1 MNYLRFIKLKFETVA
16 VKSLKF
22 QGYPGNKLR
31 GAIGTAMNKLF
42 CDEDRVHCDNCEDIC
57 AYGKVFK
64 PVDKSLEFTTA
75 PSPFVIEMSEFD
87 KIEIKKGENLSFSI
101 TIFGE
106 RVIYWEDMLQAVV
119 YSFMKGD
126 KIFNASLEIVKVIS
140 EMERKV
146 IWENGKVIASPNAAL
161 WNDDVVGDIY
171 GYDFNKIKIK
181 IKFTS
186 ALLLKDELTK
196 EWKFEDFI
204 DAIFYRI
211 ASITDLYEDSRFCIL
226 YGLLCRKPY
235 IKTEIIS
242 LRNNKPEFII
252 EGDLKRYLPYI
263 DIGSHLHIG
272 KKTTYGFG
280 HYKYEIIE

>member
-16 VKSLKF
+16 VKSFSF

-42 CDEDRVHCDNCEDIC
+42 CDKDRVHCDNCEDIC
-57 AYGKVFK
+57 VYGKVFK

-75 PSPFVIEMSEFD
+75 PSPFVIEISELD
-87 KIEIKKGENLSFSI
+87 KAEIKKGESLCFRV

-106 RVIYWEDMLQAVV
+106 RVICWEDMLQAVV

-126 KIFNASLEIVKVIS
+126 KIFNASFEIVKVIS

-146 IWENGKVIASPNAAL
+146 IWKNGKVVGVPDAAL
-161 WNDDVVGDIY
+161 WRDDITSEIY
-171 GYDFNKIKIK
+171 GYAFNDMKIK

-186 ALLLKDELTK
+186 ALLLKEDVTK
-196 EWKFEDFI
+196 EWKFEDFM
-204 DAIFYRI
+204 DAVFYRLG
-211 ASITDLYEDSRFCIL
+211 SIIDLYEDSRFCIL
-226 YGLLCRKPY
+226 YGLLCRKPH

-280 HYKYEIIE
+280 HYEYEIIE